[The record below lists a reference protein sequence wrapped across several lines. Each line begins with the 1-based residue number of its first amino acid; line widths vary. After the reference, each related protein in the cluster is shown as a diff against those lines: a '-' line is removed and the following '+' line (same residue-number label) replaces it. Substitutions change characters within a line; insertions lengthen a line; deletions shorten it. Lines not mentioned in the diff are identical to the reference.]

1 MRDELFGDCTPTAK
15 KAYTLLV
22 GINELEKDTLLF
34 SFLTQTLLV
43 AFRALPL
50 IFARFFGLLWHV
62 TISFR
67 FAPQYTRENCPKTK
81 AENVKWKQHFANTA
95 RCGEIKTR
103 SNGPNICFNIRS
115 KCWDRLNELSL
126 TRAPVL
132 RCMNARLMWICWTP

>member
-50 IFARFFGLLWHV
+50 IFARFFGLL
-62 TISFR
+62 
-67 FAPQYTRENCPKTK
+67 
-81 AENVKWKQHFANTA
+81 
-95 RCGEIKTR
+95 
-103 SNGPNICFNIRS
+103 
-115 KCWDRLNELSL
+115 
-126 TRAPVL
+126 
-132 RCMNARLMWICWTP
+132 